1 MELKEKLHLTQ
12 VRVADTIANYFSR
25 SLDTDETI
33 KEATYYSI
41 NNGGKRLRPFLVYAT
56 GQMLGAKIED
66 LDIAAAAIECVHS
79 YSLVHDDLP
88 AMDDDELRR
97 GKPTCH
103 IAFNEAQAIL
113 AGDALQTIA
122 FELLSGH
129 TFKVPMTQ
137 QMTMLNTLAKASGI
151 EGMIGGQALDLAA
164 TNKVVTLDELER
176 IHKLK
181 TGALLKASIELGA
194 LCAINVKSSTHDALK
209 RYAEYIGLAF
219 QVQDDILD
227 IEGDTQSLGKPQG
240 SDIENNKSTY
250 PALLGLEGAKSK
262 ARTLI
267 SEAIAALAEIDEDTS
282 VLADLAQYIIE
293 RDY

>member
-1 MELKEKLHLTQ
+1 MELKEQLNNTQ
-12 VRVADTIANYFSR
+12 TRVANTIANYFAR
-25 SLDTDETI
+25 TLDTDDTI
-33 KEATYYSI
+33 KEATFYSI

-56 GQMLGAKIED
+56 GQMLGAHLAD
-66 LDIAAAAIECVHS
+66 LDIVAAAIECIHS

-122 FELLSGH
+122 FELLSEH
-129 TFKVPMTQ
+129 TFKVPMAQ
-137 QMTMLNTLAKASGI
+137 QVKMLNTLAKASGI

-164 TNKVVTLDELER
+164 TNRLVTLDELER

-181 TGALLKASIELGA
+181 TGALLGASIELGA
-194 LCAINVKSSTHDALK
+194 LCATDVKPSTHQALQ
-209 RYAEYIGLAF
+209 RYAQNIGLAF

-227 IEGDTQSLGKPQG
+227 IEGDTLSLGKPQG

-250 PALLGLEGAKSK
+250 PALLGLDGAKSK
-262 ARTLI
+262 AQALI
-267 SEAIAALAEIDEDTS
+267 NDAIAALEEIDEDTA
-282 VLADLAQYIIE
+282 VLADLAHYIIE
-293 RDY
+293 RKY